1 MGPQAEHIVTTL
13 KLTVE
18 QSKNYDT
25 VIEKLNGYFVPKRN
39 YIAERHSFEL
49 RSQRP
54 GESNESYVRALFSL
68 AEHCNFTDADERIR
82 DRLISGMSDRDL
94 SRKIQLKS
102 MEEDVSLNAVI
113 SMMRNVEI
121 VNGRDSSGPPDISRV
136 HAPAQHRRQRWAQ
149 HPGQQ
154 QQQQPPR
161 QQQQQQQRNRQQPPP
176 TAQQRQL
183 SHRADSSS
191 TCMGTVEGLVMCL
204 RETALLKG
212 KDATT
217 VRKWTILLLFAAP
230 KVSAKL
236 KA

>member
-1 MGPQAEHIVTTL
+1 MLDYRSRMPGFHPPEAFDFTSPEQWPAWRDRFVRYRLASGLHKDDGEVQVAALIYSMGPQAEHIVTTL

-25 VIEKLNGYFVPKRN
+25 VIEKLKGYFVPKRN
-39 YIAERHSFEL
+39 YLAERHSFEL

-82 DRLISGMSDRDL
+82 DRLISGMSDREL

-121 VNGRDSSGPPDISRV
+121 VNGRDSSGQPDISRV
-136 HAPAQHRRQRWAQ
+136 YAPAQHR
-149 HPGQQ
+149 
-154 QQQQPPR
+154 
-161 QQQQQQQRNRQQPPP
+161 
-176 TAQQRQL
+176 
-183 SHRADSSS
+183 
-191 TCMGTVEGLVMCL
+191 
-204 RETALLKG
+204 
-212 KDATT
+212 
-217 VRKWTILLLFAAP
+217 
-230 KVSAKL
+230 
-236 KA
+236 